1 VLFVGVPRRGRVK
14 LIGALL
20 FLLLILSVGT
30 LGYRLLEPQVN
41 WFQAFY
47 MTVITISTVGFGEIP
62 GLGLLGRAFT
72 VALIICGIG
81 LVSYVFFAIS
91 QTVVEGEIMSYFGRR
106 KLDKRIAA
114 LKDHVVLCGFGRV
127 GEIVAAELRK
137 FGRPFIVV
145 EQDPEQE
152 EALER
157 RKFIYVIGDAA
168 KDDVLKQ
175 AGIERARALIACTH
189 PDAQN
194 IYITLTARELNS
206 KLKILS
212 RAYEEDA
219 EKRLFRAGADRVIYP
234 DRIGGMRIALS
245 LLKPALMSFMEVLA
259 ESYEDGEIEVD
270 EFTIGERC
278 SIIGRSLIEAQ
289 FRQSFNLIV
298 IAIRRAD
305 GAMQFNPGRDAVI
318 EVGDTLIAIGM
329 RGDLKEFAHRIDAQE
344 VKA

>member
-1 VLFVGVPRRGRVK
+1 MFVGVPRRGRVK

-114 LKDHVVLCGFGRV
+114 LKDHVILCGFGRV
-127 GEIVAAELRK
+127 GEIVAAELGK
-137 FGRPFIVV
+137 FGRPFVVV
-145 EQDPEQE
+145 EQDPERE

-157 RKFIYVIGDAA
+157 CKYLYVIGDAA
-168 KDDVLKQ
+168 KDDVLEQ
-175 AGIERARALIACTH
+175 AGIGRASALISCTH

-212 RAYEEDA
+212 RAYKEDA
-219 EKRLFRAGADRVIYP
+219 EKRLSRAGADKVIYP

-259 ESYEDGEIEVD
+259 ESYDDGEIEVD

-278 SIIGRSLIEAQ
+278 SIIGRSLVEAQ
-289 FRQSFNLIV
+289 FRQNFNLIV
-298 IAIRRAD
+298 IAIRKAD

-329 RGDLKEFAHRIDAQE
+329 RGDLKALARRLDAQE
-344 VKA
+344 AKA